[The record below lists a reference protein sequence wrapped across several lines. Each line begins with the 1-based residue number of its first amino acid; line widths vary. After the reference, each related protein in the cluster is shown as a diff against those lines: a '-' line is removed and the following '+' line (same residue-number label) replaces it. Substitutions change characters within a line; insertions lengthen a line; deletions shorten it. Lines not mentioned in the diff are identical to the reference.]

1 MRKRRNQGQARAAA
15 AQSPGRLRHC
25 FAHRTNAA
33 LSLFDLPRVSTNRVV
48 RFARAPANWCG
59 TEVPGGSLCRN
70 AAILRRSF
78 PKGASAAS
86 FPGANTRQGGCEV
99 ASPLLET
106 RKIKDAYPSYAPQMG
121 LVPWAVHGRGLD
133 RGRDDVSEPASISL
147 GIAGRYAQAMF
158 EIAKEENALKSL
170 EADADALGAVLT
182 ESPELAAMIASPVVA
197 RDDQARA
204 MAAVASAMQL
214 SSTSANTL
222 ALMASKRRLFVLPQ
236 LVADLKARIAVEK
249 GEVTAEV
256 TSATTLTAD
265 QAAKLAETLKARVG
279 KHVKLNTSVDE
290 SLIGGLIV
298 KLGSV
303 MIDTSVKAKLA
314 ALQNAMKEVG

>member
-1 MRKRRNQGQARAAA
+1 M
-15 AQSPGRLRHC
+15 
-25 FAHRTNAA
+25 
-33 LSLFDLPRVSTNRVV
+33 
-48 RFARAPANWCG
+48 
-59 TEVPGGSLCRN
+59 
-70 AAILRRSF
+70 
-78 PKGASAAS
+78 
-86 FPGANTRQGGCEV
+86 
-99 ASPLLET
+99 
-106 RKIKDAYPSYAPQMG
+106 
-121 LVPWAVHGRGLD
+121 
-133 RGRDDVSEPASISL
+133 SEPASISL
-147 GIAGRYAQAMF
+147 GIAARYAQALF
-158 EIAKEENALKSL
+158 DLAKEENGLKAL
-170 EADADALGAVLT
+170 EADADTLQAALAA
-182 ESPELAAMIASPVVA
+182 SPEFATMIASPVVA
-197 RDDQARA
+197 REDQANA
-204 MAAVASAMQL
+204 MAAIAAKAGL
-214 SSTSANTL
+214 SSLASNTL